1 MSVRAGSVPGNM
13 GTAEGESPPAITH
26 IPYYQM
32 KRTIDAASSAAMAR
46 LKVVHERPVRSQ
58 RCTEEPK
65 ASQRRPLGRAARM
78 KRKANAADWT
88 RALAAPGWRKVP
100 AVLTLTIQALGLAH
114 CSAAARHN
122 PTTGEP

>member
-1 MSVRAGSVPGNM
+1 MSVRAGRVPGQH
-13 GTAEGESPPAITH
+13 GGRPRGESPPAITH

-78 KRKANAADWT
+78 KRKANAADWE
-88 RALAAPGWRKVP
+88 RALAAPAWRKVP
-100 AVLTLTIQALGLAH
+100 
-114 CSAAARHN
+114 
-122 PTTGEP
+122 